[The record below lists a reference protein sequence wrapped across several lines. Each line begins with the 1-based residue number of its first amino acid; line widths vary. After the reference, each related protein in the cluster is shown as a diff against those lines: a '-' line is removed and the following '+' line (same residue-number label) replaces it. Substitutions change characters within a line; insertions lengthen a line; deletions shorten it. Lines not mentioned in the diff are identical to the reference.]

1 MYHEYNVKKRV
12 FSNGLCQVRI
22 FQKAVIL
29 GNVKDSIKK
38 TEYEMLEIPFEQEPV
53 KSRKFLDSEGFSI
66 PVEYDKPLRTL
77 ENWENG
83 QRKCPIYVEKLIV
96 EKILRDSPIKK

>member
-1 MYHEYNVKKRV
+1 MNIIKETRISRG
-12 FSNGLCQVRI
+12 FSRREVC
-22 FQKAVIL
+22 
-29 GNVKDSIKK
+29 
-38 TEYEMLEIPFEQEPV
+38 EWLEI
-53 KSRKFLDSEGFSI
+53 
-66 PVEYDKPLRTL
+66 PLRTL